1 MLAVNIDITSLLS
14 VGSLIKKMSKIKSD
28 FMIYCINF
36 LLQQADISNYSKVVL
51 NAGMLY
57 QKHFYHILIYTSY
70 KHHAKKLFPAALIII
85 QFHIC
90 IFHCSGCPLVACF
103 LLICHVVVIDKLE
116 KIFYSF

>member
-70 KHHAKKLFPAALIII
+70 KHHAKKLFPAAL
-85 QFHIC
+85 
-90 IFHCSGCPLVACF
+90 SN
-103 LLICHVVVIDKLE
+103 
-116 KIFYSF
+116 